1 MPIYEF
7 RCLRCGE
14 VFELLKLKTQDERLE
29 MKCPECGSSNIERVL
44 SKIGMVRE
52 KGRSTTTHVRQ
63 CSSGTCGTLTV
74 PGPEK

>member
-14 VFELLKLKTQDERLE
+14 IFELLKIKTEDDMVE
-29 MKCPECGSSNIERVL
+29 MKCPECGSSKIERVL
-44 SKIGMVRE
+44 SKIGMV
-52 KGRSTTTHVRQ
+52 KDKSGGPTAQFRQ
-63 CSSGTCGTLTV
+63 CSSGTCGTLSV